1 MRISFFSQVQD
12 QFLPPAERY
21 RHTLREIVRA
31 DELGFDTAWISSIH
45 FNGNN
50 GGGLPSPLILLAAAT
65 QLTERIHLG
74 TSVIAL
80 SHENPLRVAEDAAV
94 VNALSGDRLR
104 IGYSMG
110 GTRVSLEP
118 FGLPF
123 DERHAIGDRALSRVR
138 EAFRDEELGTRGQR
152 LFPPAGELVRR
163 MSRAC
168 LDAPSARRAGADGDG
183 LFLSCWQ
190 PRSSADDLRTL
201 ADYQNPIID
210 AYEEGLDEHRAR
222 TGEQVE
228 PDIAVS
234 RTVLVFDEENRERLV
249 ENSHR
254 SLARWAAGKE
264 FVPGGIELTRERVW
278 KEGHA
283 VIGTVD
289 EVAEQL
295 LADTALARSTE
306 LAAQVQ
312 LIDPPHDDTM
322 RSLELLIGEVAPA
335 AWRSGVVAS
344 HA

>member
-21 RHTLREIVRA
+21 GHTLREIVRA
-31 DELGFDTAWISSIH
+31 DELGFDTAWVSSIH
-45 FNGNN
+45 FSGDS
-50 GGGLPSPLILLAAAT
+50 GGGLPSPLILLSAAT
-65 QLTERIHLG
+65 QLTGRIRLG
-74 TSVIAL
+74 TSVITL
-80 SHENPLRVAEDAAV
+80 SHENPIRAAEDASV
-94 VNALSGDRLR
+94 VNHLSGDRLR

-110 GTRVSLEP
+110 GTVVSLEP
-118 FGLPF
+118 FGLSF
-123 DERHAIGDRALSRVR
+123 DDRKAIGARSLQRFR
-138 EAFRDEELGTRGQR
+138 EALRGEALGSRGQR
-152 LFPPAGELVRR
+152 MFPPGRELTRR

-168 LDAPSARRAGADGDG
+168 LDPASSFRAGSDGDG

-210 AYEEGLDEHRAR
+210 AYEEGLAEYRSR
-222 TGEQVE
+222 TGHDAE

-234 RTVLVFDEENRERLV
+234 RTVLVFEEEHRERLV
-249 ENSHR
+249 ESSHR
-254 SLARWAAGKE
+254 ALARWAGGKE
-264 FVPGGIELTRERVW
+264 FVPEGTELTRERIW

-283 VIGTVD
+283 VIGTPD

-312 LIDPPHDDTM
+312 LIDPPHQDTL
-322 RSLELLIGEVAPA
+322 RSLELLIGPVARA
-335 AWRSGVVAS
+335 AWDQEGSRAG
-344 HA
+344 